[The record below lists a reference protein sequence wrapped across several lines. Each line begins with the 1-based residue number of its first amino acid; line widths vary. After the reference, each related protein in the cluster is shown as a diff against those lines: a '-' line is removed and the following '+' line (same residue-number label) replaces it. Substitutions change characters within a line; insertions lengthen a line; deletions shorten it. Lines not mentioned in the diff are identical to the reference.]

1 MCQHNIDD
9 SSDIGSIKNVEIF
22 HPEFVAGFFEI
33 VITIQGNEY
42 NY

>member
-22 HPEFVAGFFEI
+22 HPEFVAGFLEI
-33 VITIQGNEY
+33 ERIIQEND
-42 NY
+42 